1 MTNRSRGRKVGA
13 VKKGIPSFIGEA
25 LRINNCLAL
34 GLELMCA
41 MNLKLVNCKVPS
53 DTLNHD
59 SAVLT
64 VFQASKFRDDGGLLF
79 CSHLCAKFLTW
90 AIVP

>member
-1 MTNRSRGRKVGA
+1 
-13 VKKGIPSFIGEA
+13 
-25 LRINNCLAL
+25 
-34 GLELMCA
+34 
-41 MNLKLVNCKVPS
+41 
-53 DTLNHD
+53 LNHD